1 VRGSAFVPETL
12 KSELRSAVAAAIEQP
27 GMKLV
32 VNRSAAGSGLRGRG
46 LHRLDRVRDPRG
58 GSRSKHGAGGPYTFA
73 LDAVAPRLSHLSYV
87 ADSACLVGDVELGEY
102 CSVWFCAVIRAD
114 NGPVR
119 IGCGSNVQDGAVIHC
134 LPDGEVTVGSQVSIG
149 HLATVHGACIGDR
162 CLVGMNA
169 VVMDG
174 ARIAHDTLVAAG
186 SIVAGGRRFEPG
198 VLLQGSPA
206 RVVRA
211 LTDRELAGIQANAL
225 QYTARADRF
234 RRELRRL

>member
-1 VRGSAFVPETL
+1 
-12 KSELRSAVAAAIEQP
+12 
-27 GMKLV
+27 MKLV
-32 VNRSAAGSGLRGRG
+32 VNRIAVGSTLRGRAP
-46 LHRLDRVRDPRG
+46 HRLDGVRNPRPG
-58 GSRSKHGAGGPYTFA
+58 VRSEKGSGGPHTFA
-73 LDAVAPRLSHLSYV
+73 LNAVAPRLSRLSYV
-87 ADSACLVGDVELGEY
+87 ADSACVVGDVELGEHA
-102 CSVWFCAVIRAD
+102 SVWFCAVIRAD

-119 IGCGSNVQDGAVIHC
+119 IGCKSNVQDGAVIHC
-134 LPDGEVTVGSQVSIG
+134 LPDGEVVVGAEVSIG

-174 ARIAHDTLVAAG
+174 TRIGHDTLVAAG

-211 LTDRELAGIQANAL
+211 LTDRELAWIQANAL
-225 QYTARADRF
+225 QYTARAERF

>member
-1 VRGSAFVPETL
+1 
-12 KSELRSAVAAAIEQP
+12 
-27 GMKLV
+27 MKLV
-32 VNRSAAGSGLRGRG
+32 VNRIAAGPSLRARAT
-46 LHRLDRVRDPRG
+46 HRLDGRDR
-58 GSRSKHGAGGPYTFA
+58 RAGARWSGGPRTFA
-73 LDAVAPRLSHLSYV
+73 LDGVAPRLSRLSFV
-87 ADSACLVGDVELGEY
+87 ADGACLVGDVELGEHS
-102 CSVWFCAVIRAD
+102 SVWFCAVIRAD
-114 NGPVR
+114 NGPIR
-119 IGCGSNVQDGAVIHC
+119 IGCDSNVQDGAVIHC
-134 LPDGEVTVGSQVSIG
+134 LPDGEVVVGTQVSIG

-174 ARIAHDTLVAAG
+174 VRIGHDTLVAAG
-186 SIVAGGRRFEPG
+186 SIVAGGRHFEPG

-225 QYTARADRF
+225 QYTARAERF

>member
-1 VRGSAFVPETL
+1 VP
-12 KSELRSAVAAAIEQP
+12 SRSNPNFDPRWTAAIEQP

-32 VNRSAAGSGLRGRG
+32 VNRIGAGSSLRGRG
-46 LHRLDRVRDPRG
+46 LHRQARARDPRA
-58 GSRSKHGAGGPYTFA
+58 GSRPEHWAGGPYTFA
-73 LDAVAPRLSHLSYV
+73 LDAIAPRVSCLSYV
-87 ADSACLVGDVELGEY
+87 ADSACLVGDVELGDH

-119 IGCGSNVQDGAVIHC
+119 IGCNSNVQDGAVIHC
-134 LPDGEVTVGSQVSIG
+134 LPGGEVTVGSQVSIG

-174 ARIAHDTLVAAG
+174 ARIGHDTLVAAG